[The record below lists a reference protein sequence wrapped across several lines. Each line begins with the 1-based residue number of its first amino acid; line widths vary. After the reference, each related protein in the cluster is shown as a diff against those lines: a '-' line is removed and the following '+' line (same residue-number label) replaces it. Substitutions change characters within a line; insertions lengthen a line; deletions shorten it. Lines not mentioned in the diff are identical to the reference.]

1 MRINKFM
8 EVVGSGPKPG
18 KEKEYNEW
26 YHKHITDLFA
36 FGGLKRVS
44 RSKCYEP
51 LGVDEFPQPTP
62 MYLTIYEFDAAE
74 DLVAFYDHPLMV
86 DAKKHYLE
94 EAPKSVEIYWA
105 GFYEPVETYD
115 KES

>member
-1 MRINKFM
+1 M

-44 RSKCYEP
+44 RSKIYNP
-51 LGVDEFPQPTP
+51 LGQPGPQ
-62 MYLTIYEFDAAE
+62 
-74 DLVAFYDHPLMV
+74 
-86 DAKKHYLE
+86 
-94 EAPKSVEIYWA
+94 
-105 GFYEPVETYD
+105 
-115 KES
+115 

>member
-1 MRINKFM
+1 MRINRYM

-44 RSKCYEP
+44 RSKVYKQLEP
-51 LGVDEFPQPTP
+51 GP
-62 MYLTIYEFDAAE
+62 MYLTIYEFESPE
-74 DLVAFYDHPLMV
+74 DIEAFYAHPLMKE
-86 DAKKHYLE
+86 AEKHYKT
-94 EAPKSVEIYWA
+94 EAPKCLEMYWA
-105 GFYEPVETYD
+105 GFYEPVETYE
-115 KES
+115 K

>member
-1 MRINKFM
+1 MRINKYM

-44 RSKCYEP
+44 RSKLYNP
-51 LGVDEFPQPTP
+51 LEQPCP
-62 MYLTIYEFDAAE
+62 KYLTIYEFDSPE
-74 DLVAFYDHPLMV
+74 DLVAFYAQPLMK
-86 DAKKHYLE
+86 DAEKHYKE
-94 EAPKSVEIYWA
+94 EAPKCLEMYWA
-105 GFYEPVETYD
+105 GFYEPVETLE
-115 KES
+115 K